1 MGIERIRPNG
11 KCWRN
16 VFLLV
21 GGTYLFF
28 LLLAFC
34 FPVAGDD
41 WFFTTRYQNEGL
53 LAALRRGMD
62 TAKQHFITTN
72 GRYLGNAFS
81 GMFGCSAVLRALF
94 RGGVMLGILLA
105 VCRLCKVQKISGYFL
120 AAALVVA
127 LPPMMFGQAYAWA
140 AGFFNYVPPLFLLLL
155 YLCGAAPL
163 FSEENKSDR
172 WYHGV
177 SFFLLGGCT
186 QFFVENVTVAMCL
199 LSGIL
204 WGVFFITRKRC
215 SWKLS
220 GHFLGTV
227 VGAAL
232 MFLAPGYQNV
242 GSEGYRQASH
252 TLFGMLETAKTN
264 FFTITKYT
272 TEENWLLIGAIT
284 LFCLLLLCKW
294 EGKTRKEHLWKA
306 GSLLCLTVPLVFFY
320 ANRYILESL
329 RFSGTLQIITFLAD
343 IAFNLLYLAGLVIT
357 ICFCVK
363 DPAYKAR
370 MLLCLLAAALSI
382 APLAVVNPIGPRC
395 FYTSHLLLVCLALL
409 LGGYALQG
417 KRQALT
423 LRLPA
428 ILVSAA
434 VLVSYLWIAM
444 WNGRVETIRIAC
456 TEQQMAEHAETIV
469 LPSYPYLA
477 YVHGGDGPAI
487 QSYYYYETPGDIAF
501 QFVPYREWVLQG
513 N

>member
-1 MGIERIRPNG
+1 MGLEKSRPDKKRYLTG
-11 KCWRN
+11 
-16 VFLLV
+16 FLLIV
-21 GGTYLFF
+21 GTYLFF
-28 LLLAFC
+28 LLLSFH

-41 WFFTTRYQNEGL
+41 WFFTTRYQNEDL
-53 LAALRRGMD
+53 LFALRKGFSS
-62 TAKQHFITTN
+62 AKHHFITTN

-81 GMFGCSAVLRALF
+81 GMLGCSAVCRALF
-94 RGGVMLGILLA
+94 RSGVMLGVVLA

-120 AAALVVA
+120 ATALTIA
-127 LPPMMFGQAYAWA
+127 LPPMLFGQTYGWA

-163 FSEENKSDR
+163 FVDENKPDR
-172 WYHGV
+172 WYHGGL
-177 SFFLLGGCT
+177 FFLLGFCT

-220 GHFLGTV
+220 GHFLGTAA
-227 VGAAL
+227 GAVL

-294 EGKTRKEHLWKA
+294 ESKTQKERRWKTV
-306 GSLLCLTVPLVFFY
+306 SLLCLTVPLVFFY
-320 ANRYILESL
+320 ANRHILESL
-329 RFSGTLQIITFLAD
+329 RFSGTLQTMTFLAD
-343 IAFNLLYLAGLVIT
+343 IAFNLLYLAGLGLT
-357 ICFCVK
+357 ICLCVK
-363 DPAYKAR
+363 DSGYKTR
-370 MLLCLLAAALSI
+370 MLLCLLAAVLSI
-382 APLAVVNPIGPRC
+382 APLTVVNPIGPRC

-409 LGGYALQG
+409 TGGYALQG
-417 KRQALT
+417 KRQALA

-444 WNGRVETIRIAC
+444 WNGRVEAIRIAR

-487 QSYYYYETPGDIAF
+487 QNYYYYETPGDIDF
-501 QFVPYREWVLQG
+501 QFISYRDWVLQG